1 MNNKQQSFTRIPNY
15 LIAVFVA
22 STYKQNLSIG
32 PKTEL
37 FPSIIA
43 TTYYLN
49 DEINLD
55 LSNNE
60 HYQRFCKN
68 LDSKTYYRKKGS
80 QILPKKRILIE
91 VIPTFDNSIIPTNS
105 SLVLPL
111 EISASRNNNNNN
123 NNNDYPEEELDI
135 QQVFNKIETGVN
147 LTYSVITETN
157 FFSDNFIQ
165 KYLLNKKISLID
177 HVFIFHKKNWKYLV
191 QQFKEKKLII
201 SGGSGVHRH
210 SFSPIQLEIA
220 RFIIDLESF
229 LYTNNNKLQTK
240 ELIKTSF
247 KITKNLHSLNIITIF
262 IQREDVW
269 LVREKIR
276 FLGLLDDCSKEIL
289 FWIGIFKF
297 TQQFPNTITYLLTI
311 FSLNLTAKDNQDKK
325 KSLLIIIKN
334 IINKGLDLK
343 ERDPYL
349 QMSDSSNN
357 LKDLNLY
364 SIVESLIKK
373 NFIINKKVI
382 YKNDE
387 ELNKRILELYENTNI
402 KTGKLKQF
410 AKHLE

>member
-1 MNNKQQSFTRIPNY
+1 
-15 LIAVFVA
+15 
-22 STYKQNLSIG
+22 LSIG

-123 NNNDYPEEELDI
+123 NDYPEEELDI

-201 SGGSGVHRH
+201 SGGFGCASTFFFADPTRD
-210 SFSPIQLEIA
+210 SSI
-220 RFIIDLESF
+220 
-229 LYTNNNKLQTK
+229 YY
-240 ELIKTSF
+240 
-247 KITKNLHSLNIITIF
+247 
-262 IQREDVW
+262 W
-269 LVREKIR
+269 LR
-276 FLGLLDDCSKEIL
+276 
-289 FWIGIFKF
+289 
-297 TQQFPNTITYLLTI
+297 I
-311 FSLNLTAKDNQDKK
+311 FS
-325 KSLLIIIKN
+325 
-334 IINKGLDLK
+334 
-343 ERDPYL
+343 
-349 QMSDSSNN
+349 
-357 LKDLNLY
+357 
-364 SIVESLIKK
+364 
-373 NFIINKKVI
+373 I
-382 YKNDE
+382 YK
-387 ELNKRILELYENTNI
+387 
-402 KTGKLKQF
+402 Q
-410 AKHLE
+410 

>member
-22 STYKQNLSIG
+22 STYKQDLSIG

-123 NNNDYPEEELDI
+123 NDYPEEELDI

-177 HVFIFHKKNWKYLV
+177 HVFIFHKKN
-191 QQFKEKKLII
+191 
-201 SGGSGVHRH
+201 
-210 SFSPIQLEIA
+210 
-220 RFIIDLESF
+220 
-229 LYTNNNKLQTK
+229 
-240 ELIKTSF
+240 
-247 KITKNLHSLNIITIF
+247 
-262 IQREDVW
+262 
-269 LVREKIR
+269 
-276 FLGLLDDCSKEIL
+276 
-289 FWIGIFKF
+289 
-297 TQQFPNTITYLLTI
+297 
-311 FSLNLTAKDNQDKK
+311 
-325 KSLLIIIKN
+325 
-334 IINKGLDLK
+334 
-343 ERDPYL
+343 
-349 QMSDSSNN
+349 
-357 LKDLNLY
+357 
-364 SIVESLIKK
+364 
-373 NFIINKKVI
+373 
-382 YKNDE
+382 
-387 ELNKRILELYENTNI
+387 
-402 KTGKLKQF
+402 
-410 AKHLE
+410 